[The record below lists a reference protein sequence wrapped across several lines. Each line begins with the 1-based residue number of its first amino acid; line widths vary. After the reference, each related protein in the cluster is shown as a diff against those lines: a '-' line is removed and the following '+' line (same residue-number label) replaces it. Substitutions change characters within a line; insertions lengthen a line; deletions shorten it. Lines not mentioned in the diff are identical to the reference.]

1 MTTIPEVDYLAIGH
15 ATLDRTP
22 YGPVPG
28 GTVTYAARVAKAL
41 GCRVAVL
48 TSVAV
53 DLDLDSV
60 FPGVA
65 VENIPASTTTI
76 FENKYEKGERQQKVF
91 SVANSILRRHV
102 PDAWKRAPIVHLG
115 PIANEI
121 DPSIIDLFSNS
132 LVGLTPQGWF
142 RRWDEDGR
150 VLSAEWAE
158 GDVILPMAASV
169 ILSMEDL
176 ADPKSVELY
185 RERARLLVL
194 TEQAGGCR
202 VYCQGEER
210 HFPAPSV
217 KEVNPTG
224 AGDIF
229 AAAYFVRL
237 HQTRGN
243 PWAAAEFA
251 NRVAAVSVTQETLD
265 DKIRAISQIVDGA
278 KGVESD
284 DSILFNHQES

>member
-1 MTTIPEVDYLAIGH
+1 VTTYPEVDYLAIGH
-15 ATLDRTP
+15 ATLDRSPT
-22 YGPVPG
+22 GHVPG

-41 GCRVAVL
+41 GCRVAVV
-48 TSVAV
+48 TSVAA
-53 DLDLDSV
+53 DLDLDLV
-60 FPGVA
+60 FPGIA
-65 VENIPASTTTI
+65 VENISTSNTTI
-76 FENKYEKGERQQKVF
+76 FENKYEKGVRQQKIF
-91 SVANSILRRHV
+91 SVAKTILKQHI
-102 PDAWKRAPIVHLG
+102 PNAWIRAPIVHFG

-121 DPSIIDLFSNS
+121 DPSIIGLFSNS

-150 VLSAEWAE
+150 VISAEWLEADE
-158 GDVILPMAASV
+158 ALPMAASV
-169 ILSMEDL
+169 VLSKEDL
-176 ADPKSVELY
+176 ANPDSLELY

-224 AGDIF
+224 AGDTF

-251 NRVAAVSVTQETLD
+251 NQVAAVSVTQDTLD
-265 DKIRAISQIVDGA
+265 DKIKAISQIVDG
-278 KGVESD
+278 
-284 DSILFNHQES
+284 DSGINSNENYLPR